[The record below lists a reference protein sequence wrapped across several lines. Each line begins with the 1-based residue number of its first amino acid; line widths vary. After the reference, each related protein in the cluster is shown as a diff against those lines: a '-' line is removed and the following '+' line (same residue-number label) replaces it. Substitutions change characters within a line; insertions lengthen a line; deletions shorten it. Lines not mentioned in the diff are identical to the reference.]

1 MLISEMVRRVNEEL
15 AGERLTTSKM
25 LAHLD
30 YAIHDIN
37 QAMNADF
44 PTVTEYAIAQIA
56 EDDDLTTDTVDYN
69 LFPPRY
75 INTVVVFGAARHFYM
90 VDEEG
95 AVPAPVLDAEYEK
108 NLFFMQR
115 DYIHAVPEA
124 YKDCSYNGS
133 INHTER
139 KTSGTQVLELPA
151 SFGNIWG

>member
-1 MLISEMVRRVNEEL
+1 MLISEMVHKVNMQL
-15 AGERLTTSKM
+15 DGERLTTAKM
-25 LAHLD
+25 LPHLD
-30 YAIHDIN
+30 YAIHDLN
-37 QAMNADF
+37 QALNADF
-44 PTVTEYAIAQIA
+44 PTVSAYAAAQIV
-56 EDDDLTTDTVDYN
+56 EDAQLTTDTVDYN

-75 INTVVVFGAARHFYM
+75 IETVVVLGAARHFYR

-95 AVPAPVLDAEYEK
+95 AVAVPVLDAEYGK

-115 DYIHAVPEA
+115 DYIHAIPSE

-139 KTSGTQVLELPA
+139 KTTGTEVMELPT